1 MVTAQ
6 GLIDKFEYALH
17 DKWGY
22 IWGKYGQLWTEA
34 DQKNTTDEMAEK
46 YGAQWV
52 GHHVADCSGLGY
64 WAFKELGG
72 YIFHGSNTIW
82 NKYVTDRSELKNGA
96 RTDGKPLL
104 PGDPVFRKKTQ
115 DGKINRHH
123 IGYYVGGNTVIE
135 ARGTQYGVV
144 TSTLSRWH
152 ETAHWL
158 NVDYGNGVIF
168 MKLPTLQYGASGSDV
183 KKLQTLLNE
192 NGANLDA
199 YGKFG
204 AKTEAAV
211 KRFQELHGLTA
222 DGIVGRKTW
231 AALGET
237 NPQDGERPDS
247 GVIPVQAA
255 DLEKAYRQAK
265 DAADTLRALLDKRT
279 G

>member
-1 MVTAQ
+1 MT
-6 GLIDKFEYALH
+6 
-17 DKWGY
+17 
-22 IWGKYGQLWTEA
+22 
-34 DQKNTTDEMAEK
+34 
-46 YGAQWV
+46 
-52 GHHVADCSGLGY
+52 
-64 WAFKELGG
+64 
-72 YIFHGSNTIW
+72 
-82 NKYVTDRSELKNGA
+82 
-96 RTDGKPLL
+96 
-104 PGDPVFRKKTQ
+104 
-115 DGKINRHH
+115 
-123 IGYYVGGNTVIE
+123 
-135 ARGTQYGVV
+135 
-144 TSTLSRWH
+144 
-152 ETAHWL
+152 
-158 NVDYGNGVIF
+158 
-168 MKLPTLQYGASGSDV
+168 LPTLQYGASGSDV

-199 YGKFG
+199 DGKFG